1 MWTLI
6 TWIVV
11 GLIGGAIAK
20 AIVPGTQ
27 GGGWLMTILLGII
40 GSFVGGLIGSL
51 IFEGKL
57 DLTGPTFSIGGVI
70 TSVIGAIIVIV
81 AYGALNKR
89 RA

>member
-11 GLIGGAIAK
+11 GLLGGAIAK

-27 GGGWLMTILLGII
+27 GGGWLMTMVLGII
-40 GSFVGGLIGSL
+40 GAFVGGLIGSL
-51 IFEGKL
+51 IFDGRL

-70 TSVIGAIIVIV
+70 TSIIGAIIVIV
-81 AYGALNKR
+81 IWGAVNKR

>member
-27 GGGWLMTILLGII
+27 GGGWLMTILLGIV

-51 IFEGKL
+51 IFEGRL

-70 TSVIGAIIVIV
+70 TSIIGAIIVIV
-81 AYGALNKR
+81 IYGALNKR

>member
-11 GLIGGAIAK
+11 GLLGGAIAK
-20 AIVPGTQ
+20 AIVPGNQ
-27 GGGWLMTILLGII
+27 GGGWLATMILGII

-51 IFEGKL
+51 LFEGKL
-57 DLTGPTFSIGGVI
+57 DLTGPSFSIGGVI
-70 TSVIGAIIVIV
+70 TSIIGAIIVIV
-81 AYGALNKR
+81 IWGAINKR